1 MWYKYFNLKKL
12 KLIQYFDKYISTDL
26 TYVSHY
32 NYSSYTRKKIISFIS
47 TPYDNEL
54 YIIDELDYSSMLY
67 ISLTNMKIVLHFI
80 NNANYICTFCELF
93 INDDLNTIGSVISNR
108 NFSIPFFKNAQKI
121 LLCNTKNRIYLLKN
135 NIYENVIYCPITDYV
150 ETHNDDRLLTA
161 EENIDIFIY
170 GNLIDTPGYRKQQ
183 IDTIIKKSTDL
194 NIIVKSCIFET
205 ELNELLEKTKIVLH
219 IPSHPNL
226 HTFPWAKCSEL
237 MYKRIFFI
245 IEENEE
251 MYIQKLEI

>member
-1 MWYKYFNLKKL
+1 M
-12 KLIQYFDKYISTDL
+12 
-26 TYVSHY
+26 
-32 NYSSYTRKKIISFIS
+32 
-47 TPYDNEL
+47 
-54 YIIDELDYSSMLY
+54 
-67 ISLTNMKIVLHFI
+67 
-80 NNANYICTFCELF
+80 
-93 INDDLNTIGSVISNR
+93 
-108 NFSIPFFKNAQKI
+108 
-121 LLCNTKNRIYLLKN
+121 
-135 NIYENVIYCPITDYV
+135 
-150 ETHNDDRLLTA
+150 
-161 EENIDIFIY
+161 
-170 GNLIDTPGYRKQQ
+170 IDTPGYRKQQ